1 MWKILAVDDDQGIL
15 AVIRKAL
22 EKEGY
27 LVDTLEDPKK
37 LEKNPGRNIWTVY
50 FCVYYWDDFCGGHL
64 LWSSPFGACGSEGKR
79 DTFITE
85 VCFFCKV
92 SCDKVRNAIF

>member
-27 LVDTLEDPKK
+27 LVDT
-37 LEKNPGRNIWTVY
+37 
-50 FCVYYWDDFCGGHL
+50 
-64 LWSSPFGACGSEGKR
+64 
-79 DTFITE
+79 FITE